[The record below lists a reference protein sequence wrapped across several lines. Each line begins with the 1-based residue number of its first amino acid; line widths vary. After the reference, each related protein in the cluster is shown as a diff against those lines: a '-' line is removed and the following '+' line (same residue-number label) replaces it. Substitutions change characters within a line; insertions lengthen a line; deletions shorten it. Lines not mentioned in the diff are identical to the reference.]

1 MSLRERG
8 YADNIL
14 RVNLTAKTWK
24 TERPDPDRMRLLL
37 GGKGLG
43 AYHLYKE
50 LAPHTD
56 PLSPANPLIFV
67 VGPLTG
73 TLAPTAGRFGVV
85 TKSPATHTFLDS
97 YCGGFFGQ
105 TMKFAGYDAIIVEGA
120 SAEPVSIIIEDDKIR
135 FQSAADL
142 WGATTT
148 AATRKLK
155 EELGEGFQTVVIGP
169 PGERMSPISGIFS
182 DERTAG
188 RGGAGAVMGSKKLKA
203 MAIRGTGSVTVND
216 PVAFDEASWIA
227 YRMLRMSN
235 QIKRMND
242 DGTANIL
249 GLVNAAGALPTRNF
263 QEGQFEHSAEMTG
276 EVWRREYYTRSIGC
290 HGCPIYC
297 SKVAR
302 AKTRSVSIDGPDY
315 ETIWAVGVNCGLTD
329 KEAIVYSNHL
339 CDLYG
344 IDTISVGNII
354 GFVMELYQRK
364 MVSSSE
370 LDGIKAEWGNGDA
383 MVALTEKLCHGDGI
397 GQLLQMGVR
406 EISKHYPGSEAFAMQ
421 VKGLEMPAYHPN
433 AAQGI
438 GLSYAISERG
448 ACHLRGTPLAEILGG
463 ADPLT
468 TDGKA
473 ELFRTSQLDTSVI
486 NAAVLCYFVKFGI
499 TLKEIF
505 QLINPCTGF
514 AYKDLHELE
523 RVGERVTVLARLFN
537 AREGF
542 TSKDDSMPG
551 RALYE
556 PLPSGPAKGHVLE
569 LEKLRTEYY
578 HLMGWNEDGIPTEE
592 RVVEL
597 ELKEML
603 EP

>member
-1 MSLRERG
+1 MSLKECG
-8 YADNIL
+8 YADNVL
-14 RVNLTAKTWK
+14 RVNLTTQTWS
-24 TERPDPDRMRLLL
+24 TERLDERLMRLLL

-43 AYHLYKE
+43 AYYLYKE

-56 PLSPANPLIFV
+56 PLSPANPLIFA

-73 TLAPTAGRFGVV
+73 TIAPTAGRFGVV

-120 SAEPVSIIIEDDKIR
+120 SRYPVSIIIDDEKIR
-135 FQSAADL
+135 FESAREL
-142 WGATTT
+142 WGTTT
-148 AATRKLK
+148 TEATKRIKAK
-155 EELGEGFQTVVIGP
+155 LGEGFQTVVIGP
-169 PGERMSPISGIFS
+169 PGERMAPVAGIFS

-203 MAIRGTGSVTVND
+203 IAVRGTGSVSVHD
-216 PVAFDEASWIA
+216 PVEFDEAAWIA

-235 QIKRMND
+235 QIRRMSE

-263 QEGQFEHSAEMTG
+263 QEGQFEHSSEMTG
-276 EVWRREYYTRSIGC
+276 EVWRKEYWTRTIGC

-302 AKTRSVSIDGPDY
+302 AKTRSLSVDGPDY

-329 KEAIVYSNHL
+329 KEAIVYSNYL

-364 MVSSSE
+364 MISSE
-370 LDGIKAEWGNGDA
+370 DLGGIRAEWGNGDA
-383 MVALTEKLCHGDGI
+383 MVALTEKIAKGDGI
-397 GQLLQMGVR
+397 GELLQMGVR
-406 EISKHYPGSEAFAMQ
+406 EISRHYPGSETFAMQ

-433 AAQGI
+433 AAQAI

-448 ACHLRGTPLAEILGG
+448 ACHLRGTPLGEILGG

-473 ELFRTSQLDTSVI
+473 ELFKTTQLDTSVV

-499 TLKEIF
+499 TLKEIY
-505 QLINPCTGF
+505 QLVNPCTGF
-514 AYKDLHELE
+514 GYTGVRDLE

-537 AREGF
+537 GREGF
-542 TSKDDSMPG
+542 SAKDDILPK
-551 RALYE
+551 RAIDE
-556 PLPSGPAKGHVLE
+556 PMPSGPAKGQVVE
-569 LEKLRTEYY
+569 LDTLRTEYY
-578 HLMGWNEDGIPTEE
+578 HLMGWTENGIPTEE
-592 RVVEL
+592 RLVEL
-597 ELKEML
+597 GLKDIL
-603 EP
+603 